1 MERPRGESTT
11 GVHGRQAA
19 KPGPLTTPVHQTS
32 TFILES
38 AQHVDDVYAGRREG
52 DVYSR
57 YSNPTLAS
65 AADRIAALEGAAAGL
80 VVASGMAA
88 VSSAVMAFVKT
99 GGRIV
104 ANEDLYGGTHRLF
117 AELKNR
123 FGIRVDTFP
132 SPDAEA
138 LRDLLQ
144 ERADLV
150 YLETP
155 TNPTLRLVDLRV
167 ASGLARA
174 AGVVTLV
181 DSTLASPVN
190 SKPHRDLGIDVV
202 LHSATKYLGGHA
214 DITAGAVAG
223 SKEHVRRIDIMARL
237 LGGTLDPHAAFLL
250 ERGLKTMALR
260 VKTSNANAQ
269 TLAEHLSTHPAVRK
283 VHYPGLPTH
292 PQHALAKRQMPGGF
306 GGMLSFDLA
315 SFEDAKTFLDS
326 VRVVKNAASFGGV
339 ESLAMIS
346 VQQSH
351 RDLPD
356 EVLARSGITRGTV
369 RLAVGVE
376 DAADL
381 VADVDQALAKLGK
394 R

>member
-11 GVHGRQAA
+11 GVHGRQDA
-19 KPGPLTTPVHQTS
+19 KPGPLTTPIHQTS

-38 AQHVDDVYAGRREG
+38 AQHVDDVYDGRREG

-65 AADRIAALEGAAAGL
+65 VADRIAALEGAPAGL

-88 VSSAVMAFVKT
+88 ISSIVLALVRS

-117 AELKNR
+117 TELEAR
-123 FGIRVDTFP
+123 FGIRVDKFP
-132 SPDAEA
+132 SADTSA
-138 LRDLLQ
+138 LRALLH
-144 ERADLV
+144 EPADLV
-150 YLETP
+150 YMETP
-155 TNPTLRLVDLRV
+155 TNPTLRLVDLKV
-167 ASGLARA
+167 GAELARA
-174 AGVVTLV
+174 AGAVSVA

-190 SKPHRDLGIDVV
+190 SKPHRDLGVDLVV
-202 LHSATKYLGGHA
+202 HSATKYLGGHA
-214 DITAGAVAG
+214 DLTAGAVAG
-223 SKEHVRRIDIMARL
+223 SKEHVRKVDLMARS

-250 ERGLKTMALR
+250 ERGLKTIALR
-260 VKTSNANAQ
+260 VKAANENAQ
-269 TLAEHLSTHPAVRK
+269 KLAEHLATHPAVRK
-283 VHYPGLPTH
+283 VHYPGLPSH
-292 PQHALAKRQMPGGF
+292 PQHALAKRQMPGGS
-306 GGMLSFDLA
+306 GGVLSFDLA
-315 SFEDAKTFLDS
+315 TFEEAKTFLDE
-326 VRVVKNAASFGGV
+326 VRVIKNAASFGGV

-351 RDLPD
+351 RNLPA
-356 EVLARSGITRGTV
+356 EVLAKSGITRGTV
-369 RLAVGVE
+369 RLAIGVE

-381 VADVDQALAKLGK
+381 VADVEQALANLGK